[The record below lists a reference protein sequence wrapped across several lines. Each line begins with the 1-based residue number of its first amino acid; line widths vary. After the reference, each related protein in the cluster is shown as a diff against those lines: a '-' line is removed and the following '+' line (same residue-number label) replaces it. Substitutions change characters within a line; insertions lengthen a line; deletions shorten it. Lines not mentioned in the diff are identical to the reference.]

1 MPKEISDLTR
11 SKSAKRSISMGMEP
25 NTAAIYLRKSSEEDN
40 HSRADQLFD
49 CEKRA
54 EDLGLDVVA
63 VYKEDDG
70 VSASHI
76 KNHHRP
82 EFERCLED
90 LGTEFETLIVWKLD
104 RWTRKGAAEAAQ
116 LCDIIA
122 AKPGTRLVDSKSID
136 SAIAGIE
143 NSRLA
148 IIVQA
153 EQSRTEMVVLQ
164 ERLLR
169 GKEAQRRRGEY
180 LGGQVPF
187 GLAAVRST
195 DKKVPTYL
203 VIDPEAA
210 ALVKE
215 AADMILA
222 GASIPE
228 ICKKWNAEGHK
239 TSTGAHWSNT
249 TLRRLMRMP
258 HLVGLRRY
266 ITKDEDGNDVED
278 YFRGEDGEPVV
289 VTDPILDMATWRRV
303 DQTLGKR
310 KQGTRK
316 ARKSEVGGGA
326 ETSLLSGLLRCTGCD
341 SMLCHETQR
350 HDRWEYRTQY
360 YTCTYCRPRNAVP
373 AQPIE
378 DWISREVVGIIG
390 SLEADSPIAVEIGRR
405 WSMQYRS
412 SDIAYRNE
420 VEEKAAELTASLKKL
435 QKDHYVRN
443 TISDEDFE
451 EYETDILSKLAPLEA
466 ELATLPEVTY
476 NTNHLEDL
484 VSCGGDEDP
493 VGPESPWAAL
503 DHHIRRSIIRCVI
516 DHVDVEVGIKG
527 KPGANLEGRCDI
539 VVVEPEEA
547 HEKAARPAQIRRRDL
562 TRKAKLANA

>member
-1 MPKEISDLTR
+1 MK
-11 SKSAKRSISMGMEP
+11 P

-54 EDLGLDVVA
+54 EDLGLDVVS

-90 LGTEFETLIVWKLD
+90 LGNEFETLIVWKLD

-195 DKKVPTYL
+195 DKRVPTYL

-210 ALVKE
+210 ALIKE
-215 AADMILA
+215 AAEMILN

-228 ICKKWNAEGHK
+228 ITRKWNAEGHK
-239 TSTGAHWSNT
+239 TSTGALWGNT

-266 ITKDEDGNDVED
+266 ITKDEDGNEIED
-278 YFRGEDGEPVV
+278 YYRGEDGEPVV

-303 DQTLGKR
+303 DQALGKR
-310 KQGTRK
+310 RTTTRK
-316 ARKSEVGGGA
+316 TRKSTVGGGPSP
-326 ETSLLSGLLRCTGCD
+326 TLLSGLLRCNGCGNT
-341 SMLCHETQR
+341 LV
-350 HDRWEYRTQY
+350 HDARKDRKLTVY
-360 YTCTYCRPRNAVP
+360 YGCAYCKPRNAVP
-373 AQPIE
+373 AHLVE
-378 DWISREVVGIIG
+378 AYISRTVVSIIG
-390 SLEADSPIAVEIGRR
+390 SLQPDSPIAEEIGRR
-405 WSMQYRS
+405 WSMQYRT
-412 SDIAYRNE
+412 SDIAHRNE
-420 VEEKAAELTASLKKL
+420 IEEKAAELTASLKKL
-435 QKDHYVRN
+435 RKNHYVN
-443 TISDEDFE
+443 GIMDDDEFE
-451 EYETDILSKLAPLEA
+451 EYEADIMAKLAPLEA

-503 DHHIRRSIIRCVI
+503 DHHVQRSIIKCVI
-516 DHVDVEVGIKG
+516 DHVDVEAGEKG
-527 KPGANLEGRCDI
+527 KPGENLEGRSNI

-547 HEKAARPAQIRRRDL
+547 QEKAARSDYIKRSGL

>member
-1 MPKEISDLTR
+1 MK
-11 SKSAKRSISMGMEP
+11 P

-40 HSRADQLFD
+40 HSRADQLAD
-49 CEKRA
+49 CEERA
-54 EDLGLDVVA
+54 EQLGLDVVA
-63 VYKEDDG
+63 VYKEEDG

-76 KNHHRP
+76 TNHHRP

-90 LGTEFETLIVWKLD
+90 LGTEFQTLMVWRLD
-104 RWTRKGAAEAAQ
+104 RWTRKGAVEAAE
-116 LCDIIA
+116 LCDLIA
-122 AKPGTRLVDSKSID
+122 AKPGTRLVDVKQID
-136 SAIAGIE
+136 TNVAGIE
-143 NSRLA
+143 NSRMA
-148 IIVQA
+148 IIFSA
-153 EQSRTEMVVLQ
+153 EQARSEMVVLQ
-164 ERLLR
+164 DRLIR
-169 GKEAQRRRGEY
+169 GKKFQRARGEY

-187 GLAAVRST
+187 GLAAIRSL

-203 VIDPEAA
+203 VVDPEAA
-210 ALVKE
+210 ALIKE
-215 AADMILA
+215 AAKMILA
-222 GASIPE
+222 GATIPE
-228 ICKKWNAEGHK
+228 ICRKWNAEGHK

-266 ITKDEDGNDVED
+266 NFKDEDGNQVED
-278 YFRGEDGEPVV
+278 YFRDEDGEPAV
-289 VTDPILDMATWRRV
+289 VTDPILDMTTWRQV

-310 KQGTRK
+310 KQGNRKTRK
-316 ARKSEVGGGA
+316 GNAGGPQF
-326 ETSLLSGLLRCTGCD
+326 SLLSGLLHCNGCG
-341 SMLCHETQR
+341 SPLVHQKTTRAPQS
-350 HDRWEYRTQY
+350 TY
-360 YTCTYCRPRNAVP
+360 YGCTYCRPRNAVP
-373 AQPIE
+373 APAIE
-378 DWISREVVGIIG
+378 AFVSRTVISIIG
-390 SLEADSPIAVEIGRR
+390 SLDPDSPITEEIGRR

-412 SDIAYRNE
+412 SDITRRNE

-435 QKDHYVRN
+435 QKDHYVKA

-451 EYETDILSKLAPLEA
+451 EYEADILSKLVPLEA

-503 DHHIRRSIIRCVI
+503 DHHVQRSIIKCVI
-516 DHVDVEVGIKG
+516 DHVDVEAGIKG
-527 KPGANLEGRCDI
+527 KPGENLEGRCDI

-547 HEKAARPAQIRRRDL
+547 AEKAARTDYIKRSGL